1 MSRKWFYRHKINC
14 KDSIEESYKCALST
28 RNLPCSMNL
37 AELQTLPSSP
47 KSALF
52 DHYVILKFS
61 LFATRFN
68 LVVIYKTF

>member
-1 MSRKWFYRHKINC
+1 MSRKWFNRHKINC
-14 KDSIEESYKCALST
+14 KYSIEESSKCALST

-52 DHYVILKFS
+52 DHYVILKFP